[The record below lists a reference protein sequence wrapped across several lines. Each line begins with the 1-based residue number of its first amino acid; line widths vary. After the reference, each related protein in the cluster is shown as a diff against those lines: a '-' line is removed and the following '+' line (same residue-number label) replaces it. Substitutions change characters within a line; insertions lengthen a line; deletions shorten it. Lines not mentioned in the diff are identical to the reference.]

1 MAKAHLIL
9 REATHEWHQRVEELS
24 LFKKLMYPEVSVEDL
39 LATLSLLYAFYE
51 RVESAIQPYFSQTST
66 LPYDS
71 KKRALEADLT
81 LLGALTQQVPGVFE
95 VKDVAVAW
103 GARYVLEGA
112 SLGRKVIARHL
123 KKRLPAI
130 ASSLQFYQLEP
141 DVETSWS
148 HLVSALEAEL
158 QTPAQ
163 IDRATTAACDT
174 FELLYNLAK
183 LQRRDIKKTSVIG
196 NPWSQLD
203 GI

>member
-1 MAKAHLIL
+1 MDA
-9 REATHEWHQRVEELS
+9 R
-24 LFKKLMYPEVSVEDL
+24 YPS
-39 LATLSLLYAFYE
+39 
-51 RVESAIQPYFSQTST
+51 
-66 LPYDS
+66 
-71 KKRALEADLT
+71 
-81 LLGALTQQVPGVFE
+81 QVPGVFE

-158 QTPAQ
+158 QT
-163 IDRATTAACDT
+163 DRATTAACDT

-183 LQRRDIKKTSVIG
+183 LQRRDIKKTSVNG